1 MLGRMVPLA
10 ELRVFQP
17 LEAFPPDEQ
26 RSWERYI
33 VAGAPKR
40 TRPVYADHPTPAGL
54 GFLYERDDDGAH
66 VKVVEDAYYVCPL
79 RTKMRVLA
87 GMLAVAEAGPFE
99 DPAEFLS
106 ERDRRRARRELRRL
120 RRRNPGHVATIMQS
134 PWHVPIRWLVL
145 VEDEERRLHE
155 EDEGRLR
162 LSYITTT
169 RKAMGRVER
178 AVPVLRHTELGPI
191 ADLLVE
197 LHQWLATFDPGS
209 LLELDYGRIC
219 ASMSWD
225 EVDDDHS
232 ARDIHDA
239 LRALAQQDYVRS
251 ADLYQAAL
259 SRSTQL
265 RSHESTN

>member
-1 MLGRMVPLA
+1 MVPVA

-17 LEAFPPDEQ
+17 LDAFPPDEE
-26 RSWERYI
+26 RAWERYI
-33 VAGAPKR
+33 VAGAP
-40 TRPVYADHPTPAGL
+40 TSPRPIYSDLPTPAGL
-54 GFLYERDDDGAH
+54 GFLYERGGDGAH
-66 VKVVEDAYYVCPL
+66 VKVVEESYYVCPL

-106 ERDRRRARRELRRL
+106 KRDRRRARRELRRL

-145 VEDEERRLHE
+145 VDDDERRVF
-155 EDEGRLR
+155 DEGDGRHR
-162 LSYITTT
+162 VSYLTTT

-191 ADLLVE
+191 ADVLVE
-197 LHQWLATFDPGS
+197 MHQWLATFDAGS
-209 LLELDYGRIC
+209 LLELDYGRVC
-219 ASMSWD
+219 ATMSWD

-232 ARDIHDA
+232 ARDVHDA
-239 LRALAQQDYVRS
+239 LRALAMRDYARS
-251 ADLYQAAL
+251 AELYQAAL